1 MARDAA
7 GPARGPRGAGARRAA
22 GRPDRHP
29 AGLPAAR
36 PDLAGAD
43 DVTGPGLLSRRRHG
57 ARQDD
62 HPDRSAPVPAERA
75 RGGGTDARGL
85 PASLMGNWQ
94 REIER
99 FAPGTPVRRFHGARR
114 SLDDLAGDGFVLT
127 TYGTMRLDAERLAA

>member
-43 DVTGPGLLSRRRHG
+43 DVTGPGLLSPDDMGLGKTITLIALHLYRQNEPG
-57 ARQDD
+57 AAG
-62 HPDRSAPVPAERA
+62 PTLVVC
-75 RGGGTDARGL
+75 

-99 FAPGTPVRRFHGARR
+99 FA
-114 SLDDLAGDGFVLT
+114 
-127 TYGTMRLDAERLAA
+127 